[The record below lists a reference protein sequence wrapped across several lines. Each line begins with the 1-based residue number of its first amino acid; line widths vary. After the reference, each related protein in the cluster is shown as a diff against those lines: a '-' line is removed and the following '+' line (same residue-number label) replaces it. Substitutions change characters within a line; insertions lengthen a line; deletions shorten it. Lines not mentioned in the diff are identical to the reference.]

1 MEADA
6 FTEDDSPPRNVRFEE
21 VTTDTVSPS
30 VSIEPPASSQRY
42 APDWE
47 VTRFEE
53 DGESSQVD
61 SNINFEPNLHQ
72 FPRGIEVHPARH
84 VPIGRTKY
92 SHMRRDPDGNMH
104 DSYQRGS
111 LPGPRHPHANGVLS
125 APEKQPRRKHGISKV
140 SLNRRHVVE
149 ENHYNGSH
157 KPKRHKDHSPGIPV
171 SNISR
176 IQQPLDGGTHSRHQP
191 EVITISDDDSHSNST
206 EEDQVPFVTSSQNPR
221 QSRHLTEHRSQQQP
235 PRQLV
240 QGRSGERD
248 SRSYY
253 TDGQGYV
260 TDVDHQQKRYKD
272 RPRGQLHRGVRDK
285 TKGLA
290 YTQTDDESLM
300 RNIPRHMNDD
310 ETISDGIRLSKRSHS
325 PENHL
330 PSLRAAKRQHVWTE
344 INNDNNPEGSH
355 SRPLKHQMSSS
366 RISNQQ
372 SDKVSYPRRI
382 QSSSQVGPRAQAFM
396 DEDSDEDPWPLPD
409 KNLAVKRVV
418 DEKASSDRVQESDSC
433 SPKKLNSLFKSS
445 LTSQSANDRELPGR
459 SATQYFRPRAGETK
473 YSKSLEDNMEM
484 FDLTGGAT
492 GSAGMRLPPANASG
506 YRTSFPKLA
515 RTITRVTDSPVPPI
529 LDPSG
534 RLAESSPASST
545 STNFKP
551 SQRQLLDEATRRI
564 RESNTEE
571 EDTGASISATPQPR
585 KRYIKL
591 TQPKR
596 PPSKPSLPTLSRP
609 QPASDPRDP
618 IEISSAQVS
627 SDDTDTDDSDGND
640 APNIN
645 RSKSNAPRKNQKI
658 KAIGE
663 VESRSNEPNDGPST
677 DIATAGIGGA
687 IKKPTA
693 RRERN
698 TNAAIIRRALREQV
712 RRDALA
718 AKKALTQPSKPD
730 AAKTKSSEDKGDE
743 ESAWKQAMTAID
755 GMRKSPA
762 LQPRR
767 PNPVGHGKDNGGS
780 TTIVGADEN
789 HASSDDES
797 EVEQDDPFKL
807 LEEEKKREEAKKKVA
822 RDKKSLARAK
832 ARQAKLEA
840 EIEATQKLAKGI
852 QVHTA
857 DSEAEKVQRGAA
869 AKNKAG
875 RRKKKTESP
884 GPKSSEFVEE
894 DPDHE
899 DFEDGTNEGID
910 GEDFLDNANVG
921 LDQNEDM
928 EAEMAQTEEDH
939 FEADEQLEQDADG
952 ELDDLLNEPE
962 PAENHDRNPAEG
974 SDTSAGQEQDSQL
987 KLANNNE
994 NEAEKATTTD
1004 AKPGG
1009 RDGEQ
1014 GVGSINED
1022 EGMELDPHLKDLP
1035 ATLSPPFSPSFE
1047 RNPYDLPALISPLGS
1062 LSPTPRAHSNN
1073 GTEAGSGHEIRVV
1086 RRDEA
1091 TQSANADS
1099 ITQSVSTAPTSPE
1112 TSRFTAFPEP
1122 ASTSSGGENALD
1134 KGQPSILQAALA
1146 NATRGP
1152 SKDQSDSRPEV
1163 RKPPPANAREAAQRN
1178 AARREQALAKGPL
1191 KKTSESLDQLLGT
1204 QSSGSKKGK
1213 TVNGVSH
1220 EGKPARPAGRPKNSA
1235 LMPAHKPKS
1244 QISSGTHRK
1253 ADRLP
1258 REESLMSPKAT
1269 KKNGVMVAQG
1279 PVRKPDTVLNNPD
1292 STDFGL
1298 LVEKTPSTP
1307 SSLITED
1314 DKKIHYWKEK
1324 GLKWDEIRTLYA
1336 ALTGKKFTKAG
1347 LQGRLKRVL
1356 ACWPELKKEK
1366 EDKEPMGLAALVAE
1380 KEAEKETE
1388 EEPPQPP
1395 QLGGKK
1401 WDPNAYEQF
1410 MANQQALADFLTDGE
1425 ESEDDYEGSED
1436 KESSPTMVT
1445 RTVIEPE
1452 PLDENEVWF
1461 QYHVNRKYWTP
1472 DSPKDQAD
1480 EIRIGPAAYNTLVE
1494 ANTAAGKEIQLTRF
1508 GIPGASAQC
1517 SSFTCNRDENGM
1529 QHYRAES
1536 ALGIVLVYVSR
1547 SLRSPLSPESVARR
1561 PTVTSARNSWLSK
1574 RQWIARSKEIHV
1586 TTTYT
1591 AVPGL
1596 PSNPEDEAD
1605 IDALFDE
1612 PSESRYEQSQHRHES
1627 NHRLIGAYTV
1637 RDLANREAGRALLE
1651 ACAPK
1656 GASINAALERAEM
1669 QRAIYSQV
1677 DELEVE
1683 GELFTASGELPGS
1696 GGGDGEAP
1704 VEVVVWVE
1712 ECVLGGPRN
1721 I

>member
-6 FTEDDSPPRNVRFEE
+6 FTEDDLPPRNVRFEE

-47 VTRFEE
+47 ATRFEE

-72 FPRGIEVHPARH
+72 FPRGIEVHPARY
-84 VPIGRTKY
+84 VPIGRTEY
-92 SHMRRDPDGNMH
+92 SHMRRDPDGNMD

-111 LPGPRHPHANGVLS
+111 LPGPRNPQANGS
-125 APEKQPRRKHGISKV
+125 
-140 SLNRRHVVE
+140 
-149 ENHYNGSH
+149 
-157 KPKRHKDHSPGIPV
+157 
-171 SNISR
+171 
-176 IQQPLDGGTHSRHQP
+176 

-206 EEDQVPFVTSSQNPR
+206 EEEQVPFVTSSQNPR
-221 QSRHLTEHRSQQQP
+221 QNRHLTEHRSQQQL

-240 QGRSGERD
+240 QDRFGERD

-253 TDGQGYV
+253 TNGQGYV

-272 RPRGQLHRGVRDK
+272 RPRGQLHRGGRDK
-285 TKGLA
+285 TKALA

-330 PSLRAAKRQHVWTE
+330 PSLRATKRQHVRTE

-366 RISNQQ
+366 KISTQQ

-418 DEKASSDRVQESDSC
+418 DEKASLDRAQQGDSY

-445 LTSQSANDRELPGR
+445 LTSQSVNDRELPGR
-459 SATQYFRPRAGETK
+459 SATQYFRPRPGETK
-473 YSKSLEDNMEM
+473 SSKSLEGNVEM

-515 RTITRVTDSPVPPI
+515 RTITRVTDSPVPPS
-529 LDPSG
+529 LGSSS
-534 RLAESSPASST
+534 RLAASSPASST

-551 SQRQLLDEATRRI
+551 SQRQLLDEAARRI

-571 EDTGASISATPQPR
+571 EYTRASISATPQPK

-596 PPSKPSLPTLSRP
+596 PPSKPSLLTLSRP

-645 RSKSNAPRKNQKI
+645 RSRSNAPSNNQKT
-658 KAIGE
+658 KPTRE
-663 VESRSNEPNDGPST
+663 VESRSNEPNEGPST

-687 IKKPTA
+687 IRKPTT

-698 TNAAIIRRALREQV
+698 TNAAIIRRALREQD

-718 AKKALTQPSKPD
+718 AKKALAQPSKPD

-789 HASSDDES
+789 HSSSDDES
-797 EVEQDDPFKL
+797 GVEQDDPFKL
-807 LEEEKKREEAKKKVA
+807 LEEEKRREEAKKKVA

-875 RRKKKTESP
+875 QRKKRAESL
-884 GPKSSEFVEE
+884 GPKSSEFVGE

-899 DFEDGTNEGID
+899 DFEDGTNEGMD
-910 GEDFLDNANVG
+910 GQDFLDNANVG

-952 ELDDLLNEPE
+952 ELDDLFNEPE

-987 KLANNNE
+987 KLANGNE
-994 NEAEKATTTD
+994 NEAEKAKTTD
-1004 AKPGG
+1004 AKPGVRG
-1009 RDGEQ
+1009 GEQ

-1022 EGMELDPHLKDLP
+1022 E
-1035 ATLSPPFSPSFE
+1035 
-1047 RNPYDLPALISPLGS
+1047 
-1062 LSPTPRAHSNN
+1062 
-1073 GTEAGSGHEIRVV
+1073 EAGKGHEIRVV

-1091 TQSANADS
+1091 TQNTNADS

-1122 ASTSSGGENALD
+1122 AGTSSGGENALD

-1146 NATRGP
+1146 NVTRGP
-1152 SKDQSDSRPEV
+1152 SKDQSNSRPEV
-1163 RKPPPANAREAAQRN
+1163 RKPPPASAREAAQRN

-1366 EDKEPMGLAALVAE
+1366 ESKEPMGLAALVAE
-1380 KEAEKETE
+1380 KEAEKEAE
-1388 EEPPQPP
+1388 EEDAPQPP

-1401 WDPNAYEQF
+1401 WDPNAYEQY

-1436 KESSPTMVT
+1436 EKSSPTMVT

-1461 QYHVNRKYWTP
+1461 QYHVNRKYWTA
-1472 DSPKDQAD
+1472 DSPEDQAD
-1480 EIRIGPAAYNTLVE
+1480 EIRIGLAAYNTLVE

-1547 SLRSPLSPESVARR
+1547 SLRSPLSPESVERR
-1561 PTVTSARNSWLSK
+1561 PTVTSAQNSWLSK
-1574 RQWIARSKEIHV
+1574 RHWIARSKEIHI

-1596 PSNPEDEAD
+1596 PSGPEDEAG
-1605 IDALFDE
+1605 IDALFEESSE
-1612 PSESRYEQSQHRHES
+1612 PRYAQSQHRHES

-1656 GASINAALERAEM
+1656 GASINAAVERAEM
-1669 QRAIYSQV
+1669 QRVIYSQV